1 MENEKR
7 SRGRPRSFDRNE
19 ALAKAALT
27 FWRLGYEGAS
37 ITDLTAAM
45 GITPQSLY
53 SAFRSKADLYLETL
67 DWYRQDMKLPVRT
80 LLAEGPSAVA
90 TIGGLLR
97 SYAQRYSRPDRP
109 GGCMIST
116 GGLALAEENRA
127 VEQHMTG
134 LRQAALAAYRDR
146 LERAIVEGELRPD
159 TDPEALA
166 RFIATVIQGMSVQG
180 HDGASHEELLAVAE
194 IAVAELERH
203 RSEGR

>member
-37 ITDLTAAM
+37 INDLTAAM

-67 DWYRQDMKLPVRT
+67 DWYRQDMNLPVRT

-90 TIGGLLR
+90 TISGLLR
-97 SYAQRYSRPDRP
+97 TYAQRYSRPDRP

-116 GGLALAEENRA
+116 GALALAEENRS
-127 VEQHMTG
+127 VEQHLTG
-134 LRQAALAAYRDR
+134 LRRTSLAAYRDR
-146 LERAIVEGELRPD
+146 LERAIVEGELKPG

-166 RFIATVIQGMSVQG
+166 RFIATVIQGMAVQG
-180 HDGASHEELLAVAE
+180 HDGASTEQLLAVAE
-194 IAVAELERH
+194 IAIGELERH
-203 RSEGR
+203 RNEG

>member
-7 SRGRPRSFDRNE
+7 RRGRPLSFDRNE
-19 ALAKAALT
+19 ALAAAALL

-37 ITDLTAAM
+37 IADLTAAM

-67 DWYRQDMKLPVRT
+67 DWYRKDMNLPARV

-90 TIGGLLR
+90 TISGLLR
-97 SYAQRYSRPDRP
+97 TYAQRYSRPDRP
-109 GGCMIST
+109 GGCMISS
-116 GGLALAEENRA
+116 GALALAEENRA
-127 VEQHMTG
+127 VEQHVAD
-134 LRQAALAAYRDR
+134 LRRTALAAYRDR

-159 TDPEALA
+159 TDPDALA

-180 HDGASHEELLAVAE
+180 HDGASTEDLLAVAD
-194 IAVAELERH
+194 IAIAELERH
-203 RSEGR
+203 RR

>member
-19 ALAKAALT
+19 ALAAAALQ

-37 ITDLTAAM
+37 IADLTAAM

-67 DWYRQDMKLPVRT
+67 DWYRRDMNLPVRT
-80 LLAEGPSAVA
+80 LLEEGPSAVA

-97 SYAQRYSRPDRP
+97 AYAQRYSRPDRP

-134 LRQAALAAYRDR
+134 LRRAALAAYRDR
-146 LERAIVEGELRPD
+146 LARAVAEGELKPE
-159 TDPEALA
+159 TDPAALA

-180 HDGASHEELLAVAE
+180 HDGASTEELLAVAE

-203 RSEGR
+203 RTGG

>member
-7 SRGRPRSFDRNE
+7 PRGRPRSFDRNE
-19 ALAKAALT
+19 ALAAAALL

-37 ITDLTAAM
+37 IADLTEAM

-67 DWYRQDMKLPVRT
+67 DWYRQDMNLPVRT
-80 LLAEGPSAVA
+80 LLTEGPSAVA

-97 SYAQRYSRPDRP
+97 TYAQRYSRPDRP

-116 GGLALAEENRA
+116 GALALAEENRT
-127 VEQHMTG
+127 VEQHLIG
-134 LRQAALAAYRDR
+134 LRRGALAAYRDR
-146 LERAIVEGELRPD
+146 LERAIAEGELRPD
-159 TDPEALA
+159 SDPEALA

-180 HDGASHEELLAVAE
+180 HDGASTEELLAVAD

-203 RSEGR
+203 RSAAG